1 MKKQDCFL
9 FGTIFKLHGYKGD
22 VNIYNDN
29 DIPLILNDIEFF
41 YIEENNELIPY
52 FSVSVRL
59 KKKNI
64 LLVQFEDVD
73 SEKEALKILKK
84 KVYLPISF
92 LPEGESLNQNK
103 IIIGFNVL
111 DKALGNIGKVEFIN
125 DSTKQNLIIV
135 KNGEKEF
142 FIPFHD
148 QFVVNID
155 VAKKILEVNIPQELI
170 DIN

>member
-29 DIPLILNDIEFF
+29 DFPLILNDIEFF

-52 FSVSVRL
+52 FSVNVRL
-59 KKKNI
+59 KKKNV
-64 LLVQFEDVD
+64 LLVRFEDVD

-84 KVYLPISF
+84 KVYLPKSF

-111 DKALGNIGKVEFIN
+111 DKSLGNIGKVEFIN
-125 DSTKQNLIIV
+125 DSTAQTLIIV

-148 QFVVNID
+148 HFVGNID
-155 VAKKILEVNIPQELI
+155 VIKKTLEVNIPQELI